1 MFFKPAQHPPSEATM
16 RILVLL
22 CALIFCPVVGFA
34 QDMEQARQTMSQ
46 ELSLCLGYY
55 TALWAEENK
64 TSPPTQAAKD
74 LQDKM
79 QQVRNAAK
87 EYVPD
92 EGRLGEMGG
101 SAAQVFIFQ
110 AMKTGWQGINQ
121 EYAARCKLL
130 LDNPEM
136 RFQQFQ
142 GD

>member
-1 MFFKPAQHPPSEATM
+1 M

-22 CALIFCPVVGFA
+22 CALVFCPVVGFA

-46 ELSLCLGYY
+46 EFSLCLGYY

-64 TSPPTQAAKD
+64 TSPPTKAAKD

-87 EYVPD
+87 EYVSD

-101 SAAQVFIFQ
+101 SAAEVFIFQ
-110 AMKTGWQGINQ
+110 AMKTGWQSINQ
-121 EYAARCKLL
+121 EYDYRCKMLL
-130 LDNPEM
+130 ENPEKI
-136 RFQQFQ
+136 FQQLQQ